1 MKKILIILLSCTS
14 CFAYRLQ
21 VRNMADESFQ
31 LQVTSTGGAVTAP
44 ARAMG
49 NLDFGIDVQV
59 LSGPSNGISGRY
71 VGTGEPNLRVFIQDG
86 LPVITIDATTDN
98 PTQNMTYSDSD
109 KSKAAQVVQQSQNSK
124 TQSTTPTIQPA
135 VVVQSAQPQP
145 TQSTQQPTTPAS
157 QSSEPNQPATTTA
170 STSQPASQP
179 SSQQGQPSG
188 KEHEGKHD
196 EKKDDKKDHPKQ
208 SDAQQPQNQ
217 QQQTQS
223 QSSTPANS
231 SSSSSGN

>member
-1 MKKILIILLSCTS
+1 MKKILIVLLSFSS

-21 VRNMADESFQ
+21 VRNMADDSFQ

-49 NLDFGIDVQV
+49 NLDYGIDVQV

-109 KSKAAQVVQQSQNSK
+109 KSKAAQIVQQNK
-124 TQSTTPTIQPA
+124 AKAQSTPPTIQPA
-135 VVVQSAQPQP
+135 VVVQGGQTQSAQQP
-145 TQSTQQPTTPAS
+145 QQPATQANPS
-157 QSSEPNQPATTTA
+157 PNQPATTT
-170 STSQPASQP
+170 TSANQPSNQP
-179 SSQQGQPSG
+179 SSQQGQASG
-188 KEHEGKHD
+188 KEPESKY
-196 EKKDDKKDHPKQ
+196 DDKKDSKKEHPKQ
-208 SDAQQPQNQ
+208 SDAQGQ
-217 QQQTQS
+217 QQQNQS
-223 QSSTPANS
+223 QSAPQANS
-231 SSSSSGN
+231 PSSSSGN